1 MEVGRTLFKAQ
12 GSAFYAD
19 GSANYYIEE
28 GVVTSMVDDAGR
40 QIVSTIGGRLY
51 VPLDDRWRQTKA
63 EAIRDARNAVSAYA
77 IRMTEKAA
85 EIEQAAVAAEGGA
98 A

>member
-1 MEVGRTLFKAQ
+1 MQVGRTLFKAE

-40 QIVSTIGGRLY
+40 QIVSTFGGKLY
-51 VPLDDRWRQTKA
+51 LPLDDRWRETKA
-63 EAIRDARNAVSAYA
+63 QAIRDARNAVSAYA
-77 IRMTEKAA
+77 MRMAEKAI